1 MTDTALFTPASWY
14 DGVSAVRHVG
24 SAERE
29 GDTLVLRAEGGAE
42 ALRVPF
48 DALRYIE
55 TTARERVYGRQ
66 DIADFRLRLAKDLP
80 PRLAGHLPG
89 ASEYGGWVDRLG
101 LPKAVGIFAV
111 ASIAAVA
118 LFLTAPGWLGPRV
131 PLAWENRLGEAMVGD
146 LGGALCST
154 PESDVAL
161 AKLLS
166 TVDPADEKVR
176 AGLAN
181 IDMVNAVALPGGQ
194 VLLFDGL
201 VQEAESPEE
210 LAGVLGHE
218 VGHVRERH
226 VMTALLRQFGLSV
239 LLSGANT
246 TLGDTV
252 FGLAQMGYSRDAE
265 READTYAR
273 ARMAESDVSPVGAAQ
288 FFERMGKDDPSSDGK
303 DGDSSRT
310 TAIEASSWLASHPS
324 SAERARAYR
333 RAAKAD
339 YDYPPALTPAE
350 FAALKSACKDDPDVA
365 EFDFF

>member
-1 MTDTALFTPASWY
+1 MTDPAFSTPASWY

-24 SAERE
+24 TAEWD
-29 GDTLVLRAEGGAE
+29 GGTLVLQTQDGADP
-42 ALRVPF
+42 LSVPF
-48 DALRYIE
+48 DTLRYVE
-55 TTARERVYGRQ
+55 TTARERIYGRE
-66 DIADFRLRLAKDLP
+66 DLADFRLRLGKDLP
-80 PRLAGHLPG
+80 AGLAARLPG
-89 ASEYGGWVDRLG
+89 KSEYGGWVDRLG

-111 ASIAAVA
+111 ASAAAVA

-131 PLAWENRLGEAMVGD
+131 PQAWENRLGEAMVGD
-146 LGGALCST
+146 LGGSLCST
-154 PESDVAL
+154 PESDAAL
-161 AKLLS
+161 AKLLG

-181 IDMVNAVALPGGQ
+181 IDMVNAIALPGGQ

-265 READTYAR
+265 READAYAR
-273 ARMAESDVSPVGAAQ
+273 ARMAQSDVSPVGAAE
-288 FFERMGKDDPSSDGK
+288 FFERLGEEDASNDEEGSSDS
-303 DGDSSRT
+303 DSSVDAT
-310 TAIEASSWLASHPS
+310 GWLASHPS

-333 RAAKAD
+333 RAAKEG
-339 YDYPPALTPAE
+339 YEYPPVLTSAE
-350 FAALKSACKDDPDVA
+350 FAALKSACENDPDVA